1 MNNNITNTSLFLSWR
16 VPNGTVATEYEIEL
30 SPIQCPENKMVY
42 IISGEK
48 TDHEISGLR
57 AGTSYK
63 ITVKA
68 ISPAGNTSSDTVN
81 VETEE
86 EGETIFIPSIHF

>member
-30 SPIQCPENKMVY
+30 SPIQCPEKNLVY
-42 IISGEK
+42 VISGEK
-48 TDHEISGLR
+48 TYHEISDLR
-57 AGTSYK
+57 AGTSYN

-68 ISPAGNTSSDTVN
+68 INPAGNTSSDTVN
-81 VETEE
+81 IETEE
-86 EGETIFIPSIHF
+86 EGMIIF